1 MKPPRPHSVLALED
15 DLLLVF
21 KPAGHAEPTHVH
33 DYDQTLHLLRG
44 RLSVRIG
51 AAEQTLSADRPHLRI
66 RKGTPHSTLADEAT
80 WLAVERGR

>member
-21 KPAGHAEPTHVH
+21 KPAGHAEPLHVH

-44 RLSVRIG
+44 RLTVRIG
-51 AAEQTLSADRPHLRI
+51 TAEHALSTSCPRLRI
-66 RKGTPHSTLADEAT
+66 RKGTPHATVADEAT
-80 WLAVERGR
+80 WLAVEHGN

>member
-21 KPAGHAEPTHVH
+21 KPAGHTEPVHVH

-44 RLSVRIG
+44 RLTVRIG
-51 AAEQTLSADRPHLRI
+51 TADLTLSADCPNLRI
-66 RKGTPHSTLADEAT
+66 REGTPHSTVADEAT
-80 WLAVERGR
+80 WLAVERDR